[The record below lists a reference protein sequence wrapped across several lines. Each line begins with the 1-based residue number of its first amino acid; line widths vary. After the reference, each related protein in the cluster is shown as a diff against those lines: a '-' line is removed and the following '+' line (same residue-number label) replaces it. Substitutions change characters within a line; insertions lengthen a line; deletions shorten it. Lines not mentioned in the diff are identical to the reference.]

1 MTKTE
6 IIEAAFRAWGREFYL
21 NTSLSQVARELG
33 VSKPALYRHFCN
45 KQALL
50 DAMTGYFFD
59 DFADFIRADYEKALK
74 TGDSGKS
81 IFIIIRIVAEYY
93 VRNAN
98 IFIFLMIKL
107 QNRKMDEFN
116 VAEELRIRGIELK
129 NLYEPV
135 KNYSFLPL
143 GGRLI
148 NATLVFFIA
157 DFHKKGKTLTNPPS
171 EAAIARI
178 IDAIGEIIGSGLC
191 YTNEEIA
198 ALDYEGLENRITGMV
213 NSAGDDPLLKA
224 VAGAVAEAG
233 PWEASME
240 QVAHRSGLS
249 KSSLYC
255 HFKNKQDMLHQLFV
269 TEFTRIMDFAR
280 LGMRQ
285 SAVPQEQS
293 VPQEQ
298 PVPTE
303 QLYLGIFS
311 IVEYLRSK
319 PDILVA
325 MDWIRNRGISLK
337 PPEDI
342 PESKMD
348 FLRLFENIDIRFPN
362 AMPDEG
368 GGGGGLWLTPW
379 ILFLIINTL
388 MQKKSGNVVKNVPNG
403 DIRFLY
409 RLITFGIG
417 GFNIMSNEQLIRSS
431 ER

>member
-6 IIEAAFRAWGREFYL
+6 IIEAAFNAWGREFYL
-21 NTSLSQVARELG
+21 NTSLSQVARELE
-33 VSKPALYRHFCN
+33 VSKPALYRHFIN

-74 TGDSGKS
+74 IGDSGKS
-81 IFIIIRIVAEYY
+81 VFLIIRIVAEYY
-93 VRNAN
+93 ARNAN

-107 QNRKMDEFN
+107 QNRKLDEFN
-116 VAEELRIRGIELK
+116 VAKELRIRGVDLEK
-129 NLYEPV
+129 LYEPV
-135 KNYSFLPL
+135 KSEYHFQPL
-143 GGRLI
+143 GARLL
-148 NATLVFFIA
+148 NATLIFFIA
-157 DFHKKGKTLTNPPS
+157 DFHKKGKTLENPPS
-171 EAAIARI
+171 PAAIAHI
-178 IDAIGEIIGSGLC
+178 IDAIGEIIGNGFC
-191 YTNEEIA
+191 YSKEEIA
-198 ALDYEGLENRITGMV
+198 ALDYEGLENRVAGML

-224 VAGAVAEAG
+224 VAEAVAEAG
-233 PWEASME
+233 PWGTSMV

-269 TEFTRIMDFAR
+269 TEFQRIMDFAR

-285 SAVPQEQS
+285 SAVPQ
-293 VPQEQ
+293 
-298 PVPTE
+298 E

-337 PPEDI
+337 PPQDI
-342 PESKMD
+342 QESKTE
-348 FLRLFENIDIRFPN
+348 FLRLFETIDISLLQDGNSPFT
-362 AMPDEG
+362 E
-368 GGGGGLWLTPW
+368 LWATPW
-379 ILFLIINTL
+379 ILFLIITTL
-388 MQKKSGNVVKNVPNG
+388 MQKNSGHKVKNVPNS

-409 RLITFGIG
+409 RLITLGIG
-417 GFNIMSNEQLIRSS
+417 GFKI
-431 ER
+431 

>member
-6 IIEAAFRAWGREFYL
+6 IIEAAFKAWGREFYL

-50 DAMTGYFFD
+50 DAMTGYFFN

-74 TGDSGKS
+74 TGDSS
-81 IFIIIRIVAEYY
+81 QNIFIIIRIVAEYY
-93 VRNAN
+93 AQNAN

-107 QNRKMDEFN
+107 QNRKLDEFN
-116 VAEELRIRGIELK
+116 VAKELRNRGIELK

-135 KNYSFLPL
+135 ENYNFQSL
-143 GGRLI
+143 GARLL
-148 NATLVFFIA
+148 NATLIFFIA

-171 EAAIARI
+171 EAAIARL
-178 IDAIGEIIGSGLC
+178 IDAIEKIIGSGLC
-191 YTNEEIA
+191 YTDEEIA
-198 ALDYEGLENRITGMV
+198 ALDFEGLENRITGMV
-213 NSAGDDPLLKA
+213 NGAGDDPLLKA

-233 PWEASME
+233 PWGASME

-269 TEFTRIMDFAR
+269 TEFQRIMDFAR

-285 SAVPQEQS
+285 SAVPQ
-293 VPQEQ
+293 
-298 PVPTE
+298 E

-337 PPEDI
+337 PPEEI
-342 PESKMD
+342 PESKVE
-348 FLRLFENIDIRFPN
+348 FLRLFENIDIRFLHDGKNPF
-362 AMPDEG
+362 E
-368 GGGGGLWLTPW
+368 GGGGLWLTPW

-388 MQKKSGNVVKNVPNG
+388 MQKKAGHKVKNVPNS

-417 GFNIMSNEQLIRSS
+417 GFKL
-431 ER
+431 

>member
-6 IIEAAFRAWGREFYL
+6 VIEAAFKAWGREFYL

-50 DAMTGYFFD
+50 DAMTGYFFN
-59 DFADFIRADYEKALK
+59 DFAEFIRADYEKALK
-74 TGDSGKS
+74 TGDGNQN

-93 VRNAN
+93 AQNAN

-107 QNRKMDEFN
+107 QNRKLDEFN

-135 KNYSFLPL
+135 ENYTFQSL
-143 GGRLI
+143 GARLL

-171 EAAIARI
+171 PAAIARL
-178 IDAIGEIIGSGLC
+178 IDAIEKIIGSGLC
-191 YTNEEIA
+191 YTDEEIA
-198 ALDYEGLENRITGMV
+198 ALDFGEMETRITGMV
-213 NSAGDDPLLKA
+213 SGAGDDPLLKA

-233 PWEASME
+233 PWGTSME

-249 KSSLYC
+249 KSSLYG
-255 HFKNKQDMLHQLFV
+255 HFKSKQDMLHQLFV
-269 TEFTRIMDFAR
+269 TEFQRIMDFAR

-285 SAVPQEQS
+285 SAVPQ
-293 VPQEQ
+293 
-298 PVPTE
+298 E

-342 PESKMD
+342 PESKID
-348 FLRLFENIDIRFPN
+348 FLRLFENIEIRFLQDDKNPF
-362 AMPDEG
+362 AG
-368 GGGGGLWLTPW
+368 GEGGGLWLTPW

-388 MQKKSGNVVKNVPNG
+388 MQKKSGHIVKNVPNS

-417 GFNIMSNEQLIRSS
+417 GFTTNEK
-431 ER
+431 

>member
-1 MTKTE
+1 MTKVE
-6 IIEAAFRAWGREFYL
+6 VIEAAFKAWGREFYL

-33 VSKPALYRHFCN
+33 KSKPALYRHFCN

-59 DFADFIRADYEKALK
+59 DFAGFIRADYEKALQA
-74 TGDSGKS
+74 GDRGTS

-93 VRNAN
+93 ARNVN

-107 QNRKMDEFN
+107 QNRRLDEFN
-116 VAEELRIRGIELK
+116 VAEELHIRGIELK
-129 NLYEPV
+129 KLYEPI
-135 KNYSFLPL
+135 KNYPFLPL

-157 DFHKKGKTLTNPPS
+157 DFHKKGKTLANPPAP
-171 EAAIARI
+171 AAIARI
-178 IDAIGEIIGSGLC
+178 IDAISEIIGNGLR
-191 YTNEEIA
+191 YRSEEVA
-198 ALDYEGLENRITGMV
+198 ALNYEELENRIAGML
-213 NSAGDDPLLKA
+213 NSATDDPLLKA

-255 HFKNKQDMLHQLFV
+255 HFKNKQDMLHQLFL
-269 TEFTRIMDFAR
+269 TEFRRIMDFAR

-285 SAVPQEQS
+285 SKEQAAPQEQAVPMEQS
-293 VPQEQ
+293 VPA
-298 PVPTE
+298 E
-303 QLYLGIFS
+303 QLYLGLFS

-325 MDWIRNRGISLK
+325 MDWIRNRGINLK

-342 PESKMD
+342 PESTIG
-348 FLRLFENIDIRFPN
+348 FLRLFEDIDMKPLN
-362 AMPDEG
+362 VMPYE
-368 GGGGGLWLTPW
+368 GGLWMTPW

-388 MQKKSGNVVKNVPNG
+388 MRKNAGHKAENVPNS

-409 RLITFGIG
+409 V
-417 GFNIMSNEQLIRSS
+417 
-431 ER
+431 

>member
-6 IIEAAFRAWGREFYL
+6 VIEAAFKAWGREFYL

-33 VSKPALYRHFCN
+33 VSKPALYRHFIN

-50 DAMTGYFFD
+50 DAMTGYFFN
-59 DFADFIRADYEKALK
+59 DFADFIRADYEKTLK
-74 TGDSGKS
+74 TGDSGTI
-81 IFIIIRIVAEYY
+81 IFIIFRIVAEYY
-93 VRNAN
+93 ARNVN
-98 IFIFLMIKL
+98 IFVFLMIKL
-107 QNRKMDEFN
+107 QNRKLDERN
-116 VAEELRIRGIELK
+116 VAKELRIRGIDMEK
-129 NLYEPV
+129 LYESV
-135 KNYSFLPL
+135 KSDYNFQPL
-143 GGRLI
+143 GVRLL
-148 NATLVFFIA
+148 NATLIFFIA
-157 DFHKKGKTLTNPPS
+157 DFHKKGKTLADPPS
-171 EAAIARI
+171 EAAIVHI
-178 IDAIGEIIGSGLC
+178 IDAIGEIIGGGLC
-191 YTNEEIA
+191 YSNEEIA
-198 ALDYEGLENRITGMV
+198 ALDYGELENRIAGMV
-213 NSAGDDPLLKA
+213 SNAGDDPLLKA

-233 PWEASME
+233 PWGASME

-269 TEFTRIMDFAR
+269 TEFARIIDFAR

-285 SAVPQEQS
+285 SAVPL
-293 VPQEQ
+293 
-298 PVPTE
+298 E

-337 PPEDI
+337 PPQDK
-342 PESKMD
+342 PESTSEL
-348 FLRLFENIDIRFPN
+348 LRLFENIDIKPLNVMPN
-362 AMPDEG
+362 EE
-368 GGGGGLWLTPW
+368 GLWATPW

-388 MQKKSGNVVKNVPNG
+388 MQKKSGHKVKNVPNS

-417 GFNIMSNEQLIRSS
+417 GFKHNEQ
-431 ER
+431 

>member
-6 IIEAAFRAWGREFYL
+6 VIEAAFKAWGREFYL

-33 VSKPALYRHFCN
+33 VSKPALYRHFIN

-50 DAMTGYFFD
+50 DAMTGYFFS
-59 DFADFIRADYEKALK
+59 DFADFIRADYENALK
-74 TGDSGKS
+74 TGDNGKS
-81 IFIIIRIVAEYY
+81 IFIMTRIVAEYY
-93 VRNAN
+93 ARNAN

-107 QNRKMDEFN
+107 QNRKLDEFN
-116 VAEELRIRGIELK
+116 IMKELRIRGIEMEK
-129 NLYEPV
+129 LYEPV
-135 KNYSFLPL
+135 KNYYFLPL
-143 GGRLI
+143 GARLL
-148 NATLVFFIA
+148 NATLTFFIA

-171 EAAIARI
+171 EAAIARL
-178 IDAIGEIIGSGLC
+178 IDAIEKIIGSGLC
-191 YTNEEIA
+191 YTDEEIA
-198 ALDYEGLENRITGMV
+198 ALDFEALENRITGMV
-213 NSAGDDPLLKA
+213 SGAGDDPLLKA

-233 PWEASME
+233 PWGASME

-269 TEFTRIMDFAR
+269 TEFARIMDFAR

-285 SAVPQEQS
+285 SA
-293 VPQEQ
+293 
-298 PVPTE
+298 VPTE

-342 PESKMD
+342 PESQID
-348 FLRLFENIDIRFPN
+348 FLRLFENIEIKFLN
-362 AMPDEG
+362 VMPDYAGRG
-368 GGGGGLWLTPW
+368 GGRSLWLTPW

-388 MQKKSGNVVKNVPNG
+388 MQKNTGHNMKNVPND

-417 GFNIMSNEQLIRSS
+417 GFKL
-431 ER
+431 

>member
-21 NTSLSQVARELG
+21 NTNLSQVARELE

-59 DFADFIRADYEKALK
+59 DFADFIRADYEKALE

-81 IFIIIRIVAEYY
+81 MFVIIRIVAKYY
-93 VRNAN
+93 ARNVN

-107 QNRKMDEFN
+107 QNRRLDEFN
-116 VAEELRIRGIELK
+116 VAKELRTRGIELK
-129 NLYEPV
+129 NLYEQI
-135 KNYSFLPL
+135 KNYEFLPL
-143 GGRLI
+143 GARLI

-157 DFHKKGKTLTNPPS
+157 DFHKKGKTLVNPPS

-191 YTNEEIA
+191 YSNEEIA
-198 ALDYEGLENRITGMV
+198 ALDFGELENRITGMV
-213 NSAGDDPLLKA
+213 SSAVNDPLLKA

-233 PWEASME
+233 PWQASME
-240 QVAHRSGLS
+240 QVALRSGLS

-269 TEFTRIMDFAR
+269 TEFTRIIDFAR
-280 LGMRQ
+280 QGMRQ
-285 SAVPQEQS
+285 SAVPQ
-293 VPQEQ
+293 
-298 PVPTE
+298 E

-337 PPEDI
+337 PPEDK
-342 PESKMD
+342 PDTVSD
-348 FLRLFENIDIRFPN
+348 FLRLFETIEIRFLQDGN
-362 AMPDEG
+362 NSFNSISEG
-368 GGGGGLWLTPW
+368 GGGGVWLTPW

-388 MQKKSGNVVKNVPNG
+388 MQKNSGHKMKNVPNS

-417 GFNIMSNEQLIRSS
+417 GFKL
-431 ER
+431 

>member
-6 IIEAAFRAWGREFYL
+6 VIEAAFKAWGREFYL

-33 VSKPALYRHFCN
+33 VSKPALYRHFIN

-50 DAMTGYFFD
+50 DAMTGYFFS
-59 DFADFIRADYEKALK
+59 DFADFIRADYENALK
-74 TGDSGKS
+74 TGDNGKS
-81 IFIIIRIVAEYY
+81 IFIMTRIVAEYY
-93 VRNAN
+93 ARNAN

-107 QNRKMDEFN
+107 QNRKLDEFN
-116 VAEELRIRGIELK
+116 IMKELRIRGIEMEK
-129 NLYEPV
+129 LYEPV
-135 KNYSFLPL
+135 KNYYFLPL
-143 GGRLI
+143 GARLL
-148 NATLVFFIA
+148 NATLTFFIA

-171 EAAIARI
+171 EAAIARL
-178 IDAIGEIIGSGLC
+178 IDAIEKIIGSGLC
-191 YTNEEIA
+191 YTDEEIA
-198 ALDYEGLENRITGMV
+198 ALDFEALENRITGMV
-213 NSAGDDPLLKA
+213 SGAGDDPLLKA

-233 PWEASME
+233 PWGASME

-269 TEFTRIMDFAR
+269 TEFARIMDFAR

-285 SAVPQEQS
+285 SAVP
-293 VPQEQ
+293 V
-298 PVPTE
+298 E

-342 PESKMD
+342 PESQID
-348 FLRLFENIDIRFPN
+348 FLRLFENIEIKFLN
-362 AMPDEG
+362 VMPDEG
-368 GGGGGLWLTPW
+368 GKGLWLTPW

-388 MQKKSGNVVKNVPNG
+388 MQKNAGHNMKNVPND

-417 GFNIMSNEQLIRSS
+417 GFKL
-431 ER
+431 

>member
-6 IIEAAFRAWGREFYL
+6 VIEAAFKAWGREFYL
-21 NTSLSQVARELG
+21 NTSLSQVARELE
-33 VSKPALYRHFCN
+33 VSKPALYRHFIN

-50 DAMTGYFFD
+50 DAMTGYFFS

-74 TGDSGKS
+74 TGDSSQS

-93 VRNAN
+93 ARNAN

-107 QNRKMDEFN
+107 QNRKLDEFN
-116 VAEELRIRGIELK
+116 VAKELRNRGIELEK
-129 NLYEPV
+129 LYEPV
-135 KNYSFLPL
+135 KADYNFQPL
-143 GGRLI
+143 GARLL
-148 NATLVFFIA
+148 NATLIFFIA

-171 EAAIARI
+171 EAAIERL

-191 YTNEEIA
+191 YSHEEIA
-198 ALDYEGLENRITGMV
+198 ALNYEELENRITGMA
-213 NSAGDDPLLKA
+213 NSAGNDPLLKA

-233 PWEASME
+233 PWQASME

-269 TEFTRIMDFAR
+269 TEFTRILDFAR
-280 LGMRQ
+280 QGMRQ
-285 SAVPQEQS
+285 SAVPQEQA
-293 VPQEQ
+293 
-298 PVPTE
+298 VPTE

-325 MDWIRNRGISLK
+325 MDWIRNRGINLK
-337 PPEDI
+337 PPEDK
-342 PESKMD
+342 PETTGD
-348 FLRLFENIDIRFPN
+348 FLRLFENIGIKLPDV
-362 AMPDEG
+362 MPDG
-368 GGGGGLWLTPW
+368 GVWLTPW

-388 MQKKSGNVVKNVPNG
+388 MQKNSGHKVKNVPNS

-409 RLITFGIG
+409 QLITFGIG
-417 GFNIMSNEQLIRSS
+417 GFKL
-431 ER
+431 

>member
-6 IIEAAFRAWGREFYL
+6 VIEAAFRAWGREFYL
-21 NTSLSQVARELG
+21 NTSLSQVARELEG
-33 VSKPALYRHFCN
+33 SKPALYRHCIN

-59 DFADFIRADYEKALK
+59 DFAHFIRADYEKALK
-74 TGDSGKS
+74 TRDSGEFMS
-81 IFIIIRIVAEYY
+81 IILRTVAEYY
-93 VRNAN
+93 ARNVY

-107 QNRKMDEFN
+107 QNRKLDERN
-116 VAEELRIRGIELK
+116 VVKELRIRGIEVD
-129 NLYEPV
+129 YD
-135 KNYSFLPL
+135 FQPL
-143 GGRLI
+143 GARLF

-157 DFHKKGKTLTNPPS
+157 NFHKKGKTLTQPPA
-171 EAAIARI
+171 ETAIIHI

-191 YTNEEIA
+191 YRHEEIA
-198 ALDYEGLENRITGMV
+198 ALDFGELENRIAGMV

-224 VAGAVAEAG
+224 VAGVVAEAG

-269 TEFTRIMDFAR
+269 TEFARIMDFAR
-280 LGMRQ
+280 RGMRQ
-285 SAVPQEQS
+285 SAVPQ
-293 VPQEQ
+293 
-298 PVPTE
+298 E

-337 PPEDI
+337 PPEEI
-342 PESKMD
+342 PESQVG
-348 FLRLFENIDIRFPN
+348 FLRLFENIDIKLPHV
-362 AMPDEG
+362 MPDDG
-368 GGGGGLWLTPW
+368 GVWLTPW

-388 MQKKSGNVVKNVPNG
+388 MQKKAGHKVKNVPNN

-409 RLITFGIG
+409 RLVTLGIG
-417 GFNIMSNEQLIRSS
+417 GFITSEKGKDKREEGKERGEVCNEQYKRSG